1 MKKIIFGFLA
11 IVLLASCNNKNSF
24 KISGT
29 IKDAKGEKLYLQHD
43 GLLKSDIL
51 DSITLNEDGEFKFKA
66 PRPEYPDF
74 YSLKL
79 NNKSIVFAV
88 DSCEEITIDTQNE
101 GFATDYKV
109 TGSYTSSKIQQ
120 LRKSL
125 MNIEV
130 KISELRKTED
140 QIAKNAKLEE
150 IKKDIDTHKQMAQKL
165 ILEDPRSSA
174 AYFALYQQVSG
185 TYIFTPYDKDDRKYC
200 AAVATAYNVFMPEYN
215 RSQNIYGLVMD
226 AIKNERKEAQRQ
238 NWNQLMEEAGKGY
251 IDIALPDKN
260 DKTRKLSELE
270 GKVVLIDFSAYSDKE
285 SVAYTFA
292 LRDLYNKYHGNGFE
306 IYQVSLDNN
315 KLLWEQSIENIPW
328 VCVRDVNG
336 VNTPYIQT
344 FNIQSIPTTF
354 LMSKK
359 GDIIARDLNF
369 SELESAIKKNL

>member
-1 MKKIIFGFLA
+1 MKKLILSFLA
-11 IVLLASCNNKNSF
+11 IALLASCNDKNSF

-29 IKDAKGEKLYLQHD
+29 VKDAKGEKLYLQYD
-43 GLLKSDIL
+43 GLLKSNVL
-51 DSITLNEDGEFKFKA
+51 DSVTLDEDGDYKFKA

-101 GFATDYKV
+101 GFATDYKI
-109 TGSYTSSKIQQ
+109 TGSYTSTKIQQ

-140 QIAKNAKLEE
+140 QAAKSAKLEE
-150 IKKDIDTHKQMAQKL
+150 IKKDIDAHKQMAQKL
-165 ILEDPRSSA
+165 ILEDPRSAA

-185 TYIFTPYDKDDRKYC
+185 TYLFTPYNKDDRKYC
-200 AAVATAYNVFMPEYN
+200 AAVATAFDVFMPEYN
-215 RSQNIYGLVMD
+215 RSKNIYGLVMD
-226 AIKNERKEAQRQ
+226 AIKNDRQQTQKQ
-238 NWNQLMEEAGKGY
+238 NWNTLMEEAGKGY
-251 IDIALPDKN
+251 IDIVLPDKN
-260 DKTRKLSELE
+260 EKTRKLSDLE

-285 SVAYTFA
+285 SVAYTFT
-292 LRDLYNKYHGNGFE
+292 LRDLYNKYHGKGFE

-315 KLLWEQSIENIPW
+315 KLLWEQSTENIPW
-328 VCVRDVNG
+328 VCVRDENG

-359 GDIIARDLNF
+359 GDIIARDLSF
-369 SELESAIKKNL
+369 SELESEIKKNL